1 VARPPELLG
10 CRPMTSYLI
19 RRLLWLVP
27 VLLFVAAITFV
38 LMHSVPGGPWDRDKP
53 LPPAAVEQ
61 LNRKYGLDQPLW
73 EQFGRYLLG
82 LLQGDLGVSYRQS
95 DRPVAEVI
103 SGGIKVSATL
113 GGLAMLLSAAV
124 GVPLGVVA
132 ALRRNRALDYLSVS
146 LATLGASTPNFV
158 LGIVLIVIFASTLH
172 LLPTIGWGSW
182 KQAIMPVL
190 ALSALPTA
198 FLARITRA
206 STLEVLQQ
214 DYVRTAWAKGLSV
227 RAVVLR
233 HVARN
238 ALIPVLT
245 LAGPL
250 AAALVTGSFIIESQ
264 FAIPGVGR
272 AFVTA
277 IFGRDYGVIMGVT
290 LFYALVVATANLA
303 VDLAYA
309 AADPRIRYR

>member
-1 VARPPELLG
+1 
-10 CRPMTSYLI
+10 MTVYLI

-53 LPPAAVEQ
+53 LPPTAVEQ

-113 GGLAMLLSAAV
+113 GGLAMLVSAAV

-158 LGIVLIVIFASTLH
+158 LGIVLIVIFASTFH

-309 AADPRIRYR
+309 AADPRIRYG

>member
-1 VARPPELLG
+1 MIA
-10 CRPMTSYLI
+10 YFI

-27 VLLFVAAITFV
+27 VLLFVAAITFA

-73 EQFGRYLLG
+73 EQFGRYVLG
-82 LLQGDLGVSYRQS
+82 LLEGDLGVSYRQS
-95 DRPVAEVI
+95 DRPVTEVI
-103 SGGIKVSATL
+103 GGGIKVSATL
-113 GGLAMLLSAAV
+113 GGLAMLLAAVV
-124 GVPLGVVA
+124 GVPLGIVA

-158 LGIVLIVIFASTLH
+158 LGIILIVVFASTFH

-190 ALSALPTA
+190 ALSALPAA

-206 STLEVLQQ
+206 STLEVLNQ
-214 DYVRTAWAKGLSV
+214 DYVRTARAKGLSV
-227 RAVVLR
+227 RAVALR

>member
-1 VARPPELLG
+1 
-10 CRPMTSYLI
+10 MTAYLI

-27 VLLFVAAITFV
+27 VLLFVAAITFA

-61 LNRKYGLDQPLW
+61 LNRKYGLDQPVW
-73 EQFGRYLLG
+73 EQFGGYILG
-82 LLQGDLGVSYRQS
+82 LLHGDLGVSYRQS
-95 DRPVAEVI
+95 DRPVTEI
-103 SGGIKVSATL
+103 IGGGIKVSATL
-113 GGLAMLLSAAV
+113 GGLAMLLAAVV
-124 GVPLGVVA
+124 GVPLGIVA

-158 LGIVLIVIFASTLH
+158 LGIILIVIFASTFH

-214 DYVRTAWAKGLSV
+214 DYVRTAWAKGLPAQ
-227 RAVVLR
+227 AVVLR

-290 LFYALVVATANLA
+290 LFYGLVVATANLA
-303 VDLAYA
+303 VDLAYV

>member
-1 VARPPELLG
+1 
-10 CRPMTSYLI
+10 MTAYFI

-27 VLLFVAAITFV
+27 VLLFVAAITFA
-38 LMHSVPGGPWDRDKP
+38 LMHSVPGGPWDRDKA

-82 LLQGDLGVSYRQS
+82 LLHGDLGVSYRQS
-95 DRPVAEVI
+95 DRPVTEVI
-103 SGGIKVSATL
+103 GDGIKVSATL
-113 GGLAMLLSAAV
+113 GGLAMLLSAVV
-124 GVPLGVVA
+124 GVPLGIVA

-158 LGIVLIVIFASTLH
+158 LGIILIVIFASTFH

-206 STLEVLQQ
+206 STLEVLNQ

-290 LFYALVVATANLA
+290 LFYGLVVATANLA

>member
-1 VARPPELLG
+1 
-10 CRPMTSYLI
+10 MTVYLI

-113 GGLAMLLSAAV
+113 GGLAMLVSAAV

-158 LGIVLIVIFASTLH
+158 LGIVLIVIFASTFH

-290 LFYALVVATANLA
+290 LFYALVVAMANLA

>member
-1 VARPPELLG
+1 
-10 CRPMTSYLI
+10 MTAYFI
-19 RRLLWLVP
+19 RRLFWLVP

-53 LPPAAVEQ
+53 LPPQAVEQ

-73 EQFGRYLLG
+73 EQFGRYVVG
-82 LLQGDLGVSYRQS
+82 LLHGDLGVSYRQS
-95 DRPVAEVI
+95 DRSVTDVI
-103 SGGIKVSATL
+103 GGGIKISATL
-113 GGLAMLLSAAV
+113 GGLAMLLSGVV
-124 GVPLGVVA
+124 GVPLGVAA
-132 ALRRNRALDYLSVS
+132 ALRRNRVLDYVSVS
-146 LATLGASTPNFV
+146 LATLGASVPNFV
-158 LGIVLIVIFASTLH
+158 LGIILIVIFASTFH

-182 KQAIMPVL
+182 KQAVMPVL
-190 ALSALPTA
+190 ALSALPIA

-214 DYVRTAWAKGLSV
+214 DYVRTAWAKGLAPRTV
-227 RAVVLR
+227 IIR

-238 ALIPVLT
+238 ALIPVIT

-277 IFGRDYGVIMGVT
+277 IFQRDYGVIMGVT
-290 LFYALVVATANLA
+290 LFYALVVAVANLA
-303 VDLAYA
+303 VDMAYA
-309 AADPRIRYR
+309 IADPRIRYQ

>member
-1 VARPPELLG
+1 
-10 CRPMTSYLI
+10 MTAYFI

-82 LLQGDLGVSYRQS
+82 LLHGDLGVSYRQS
-95 DRPVAEVI
+95 DRPVSEVI
-103 SGGIKVSATL
+103 GDGIKVSATL
-113 GGLAMLLSAAV
+113 GGLAMLVSAVV
-124 GVPLGVVA
+124 GLPLGIVA

-158 LGIVLIVIFASTLH
+158 LGIILIVVFASTFH

-290 LFYALVVATANLA
+290 LFYGLVVATANLA

>member
-1 VARPPELLG
+1 
-10 CRPMTSYLI
+10 MTAYFI

-82 LLQGDLGVSYRQS
+82 LLHGDLGVSYRQS
-95 DRPVAEVI
+95 DRPVSEVI
-103 SGGIKVSATL
+103 GDGIKVSATL
-113 GGLAMLLSAAV
+113 GGLAMLVSAVV
-124 GVPLGVVA
+124 GVPLGIVA

-158 LGIVLIVIFASTLH
+158 LGIILIVVFASTLH

-206 STLEVLQQ
+206 STLEVLNQ

-227 RAVVLR
+227 RAVVIR

-290 LFYALVVATANLA
+290 LFYGLVVATANLA

-309 AADPRIRYR
+309 ATDPRIRYR

>member
-1 VARPPELLG
+1 
-10 CRPMTSYLI
+10 MTAYFI

-82 LLQGDLGVSYRQS
+82 LLHGDLGVSYRQS
-95 DRPVAEVI
+95 DRPVTEVI
-103 SGGIKVSATL
+103 GDGIKVSATL
-113 GGLAMLLSAAV
+113 GGLAMLLSAVV
-124 GVPLGVVA
+124 GLPLGIVA

-158 LGIVLIVIFASTLH
+158 LGIILIVIFASTFH

-206 STLEVLQQ
+206 STLEVLNQ

-290 LFYALVVATANLA
+290 LFYGLVVATANLA

>member
-1 VARPPELLG
+1 
-10 CRPMTSYLI
+10 MTAYFI

-27 VLLFVAAITFV
+27 VLLFVAAITFA

-82 LLQGDLGVSYRQS
+82 LLHGDLGVSYRQS
-95 DRPVAEVI
+95 DRPVTEVI
-103 SGGIKVSATL
+103 GDGIKVSATL
-113 GGLAMLLSAAV
+113 GGLAMLVSAVV
-124 GVPLGVVA
+124 GVPLGIVA

-158 LGIVLIVIFASTLH
+158 LGIILIVIFASTFH

-182 KQAIMPVL
+182 KQAVMPVL

-206 STLEVLQQ
+206 STLEVLNQ

-290 LFYALVVATANLA
+290 LFYGLVVATANLA

>member
-1 VARPPELLG
+1 
-10 CRPMTSYLI
+10 MTAYFL

-27 VLLFVAAITFV
+27 VLLFVAAVTFA
-38 LMHSVPGGPWDRDKP
+38 LMHSVPGGPWDREKP
-53 LPPAAVEQ
+53 LPPQAVEQ
-61 LNRKYGLDQPLW
+61 LNRKYGLDRPLG

-95 DRPVAEVI
+95 DRPVAEI
-103 SGGIKVSATL
+103 IGEGIKTSATL
-113 GGLAMLLSAAV
+113 GGLAMLVAAVV
-124 GVPLGVVA
+124 GVPLGIVA

-158 LGIVLIVIFASTLH
+158 LGIILIVIFASTFH

-182 KQAIMPVL
+182 KQAIMPVI
-190 ALSALPTA
+190 ALSALPA
-198 FLARITRA
+198 AYLARITRA
-206 STLEVLQQ
+206 GTLEVLQQ
-214 DYVRTAWAKGLSV
+214 DYVRTAWAKGLPA

-250 AAALVTGSFIIESQ
+250 AAALITGSFIIESQ

-277 IFGRDYGVIMGVT
+277 IFGRDYGVIMGIT
-290 LFYALVVATANLA
+290 IFYALVVATANLA
-303 VDLAYA
+303 VDLACA

>member
-1 VARPPELLG
+1 
-10 CRPMTSYLI
+10 MTAYFI
-19 RRLLWLVP
+19 RRLFWLVP
-27 VLLFVAAITFV
+27 ILLFVAAITFV
-38 LMHSVPGGPWDRDKP
+38 LMHSVPGGPWDREKP
-53 LPPAAVEQ
+53 LPPQAVEQ

-73 EQFGRYLLG
+73 EQFGRYVLG
-82 LLQGDLGVSYRQS
+82 LLHGDLGVSYRQS
-95 DRPVAEVI
+95 DRPVTEVI
-103 SGGIKVSATL
+103 GGGIKISATL
-113 GGLAMLLSAAV
+113 GGLAMLLSVVV

-132 ALRRNRALDYLSVS
+132 ALRRNRALDYVSVS
-146 LATLGASTPNFV
+146 LATLGASVPNFV
-158 LGIVLIVIFASTLH
+158 LGIILIVIFASTFH

-182 KQAIMPVL
+182 KQAVMPVL
-190 ALSALPTA
+190 ALSALPIA

-214 DYVRTAWAKGLSV
+214 DYVRTAWAKGLAPRTV
-227 RAVVLR
+227 IIR

-238 ALIPVLT
+238 ALIPVIT

-277 IFGRDYGVIMGVT
+277 IFQRDYGVIMGVT
-290 LFYALVVATANLA
+290 LFYALVVALANLA
-303 VDLAYA
+303 VDMAYA
-309 AADPRIRYR
+309 VADPRIRYQ

>member
-1 VARPPELLG
+1 
-10 CRPMTSYLI
+10 MTAYLI

-27 VLLFVAAITFV
+27 VLLFVAAITFA

-82 LLQGDLGVSYRQS
+82 LLHGDLGVSYRQS
-95 DRPVAEVI
+95 NRSVSEVI
-103 SGGIKVSATL
+103 GGGIKVSATL

-124 GVPLGVVA
+124 GVPLGIVA
-132 ALRRNRALDYLSVS
+132 ALRRNRALDYISVS

-158 LGIVLIVIFASTLH
+158 LGIILIVIFASTFH

-182 KQAIMPVL
+182 KQAIMPIL

-214 DYVRTAWAKGLSV
+214 DYVRTAWAKGLPA
-227 RAVVLR
+227 RTVVLR

-290 LFYALVVATANLA
+290 LFYALVVAAANLA

>member
-1 VARPPELLG
+1 
-10 CRPMTSYLI
+10 
-19 RRLLWLVP
+19 
-27 VLLFVAAITFV
+27 
-38 LMHSVPGGPWDRDKP
+38 VPGGPWDRDKP

-82 LLQGDLGVSYRQS
+82 LLHGDLGVSYRQS
-95 DRPVAEVI
+95 DRPVTEVI
-103 SGGIKVSATL
+103 GDGIKVSATL
-113 GGLAMLLSAAV
+113 GGLAMLVSAVV
-124 GVPLGVVA
+124 GLPLGIVA

-158 LGIVLIVIFASTLH
+158 LGIILIVIFASTFH

-206 STLEVLQQ
+206 STLEVLTQ

-290 LFYALVVATANLA
+290 LFYGLVVATANLA

>member
-1 VARPPELLG
+1 
-10 CRPMTSYLI
+10 MTAYLF

-27 VLLFVAAITFV
+27 VLLFVAAITFA

-95 DRPVAEVI
+95 NRSVSEVI
-103 SGGIKVSATL
+103 GGGIKVSATL

-132 ALRRNRALDYLSVS
+132 ALRRNRALDYISVS

-158 LGIVLIVIFASTLH
+158 LGIILIVIFASTFH
-172 LLPTIGWGSW
+172 LLPTVGWGSW

-206 STLEVLQQ
+206 STLEVLNQ
-214 DYVRTAWAKGLSV
+214 DYVRTAWAKGLPA
-227 RAVVLR
+227 RTVVLR

-290 LFYALVVATANLA
+290 LFYALVVAAANLA

>member
-1 VARPPELLG
+1 
-10 CRPMTSYLI
+10 MTAYLI

-27 VLLFVAAITFV
+27 VLLFVAAITFA

-61 LNRKYGLDQPLW
+61 LNRKYGLDRPLW
-73 EQFGRYLLG
+73 EQFGGYLLG
-82 LLQGDLGVSYRQS
+82 LLHGDLGVSYRQS
-95 DRPVAEVI
+95 DRPVTEVI
-103 SGGIKVSATL
+103 GGGIKVSATL
-113 GGLAMLLSAAV
+113 GGLAMLLSAVV
-124 GVPLGVVA
+124 GVPLGIVA
-132 ALRRNRALDYLSVS
+132 ALRRNRVLDYLSVS

-158 LGIVLIVIFASTLH
+158 LGIILIVVFASTLH

-206 STLEVLQQ
+206 STLEVLNQ
-214 DYVRTAWAKGLSV
+214 DYVRTAWAKGLPV

-277 IFGRDYGVIMGVT
+277 IFQRDYGVIMGVT

>member
-1 VARPPELLG
+1 
-10 CRPMTSYLI
+10 MTAYLI

-27 VLLFVAAITFV
+27 VLLFVAAITFA

-95 DRPVAEVI
+95 DRPVTEVI
-103 SGGIKVSATL
+103 GGGIKVSATL
-113 GGLAMLLSAAV
+113 GGLAMLVSAAV
-124 GVPLGVVA
+124 GVPLGIVA

-158 LGIVLIVIFASTLH
+158 LGIILIVIFASTFH

-206 STLEVLQQ
+206 STLEVLHQ

>member
-1 VARPPELLG
+1 
-10 CRPMTSYLI
+10 MTAYFL

-27 VLLFVAAITFV
+27 VLLFVAAVTFA
-38 LMHSVPGGPWDRDKP
+38 LMHSVPGGPWDREKP
-53 LPPAAVEQ
+53 LPPQAVEQ
-61 LNRKYGLDQPLW
+61 LNRKYGLDRPLG

-95 DRPVAEVI
+95 DRPVAEI
-103 SGGIKVSATL
+103 IGEGIKTSATL
-113 GGLAMLLSAAV
+113 GGLAMLVAAVV
-124 GVPLGVVA
+124 GVPLGIVA

-158 LGIVLIVIFASTLH
+158 LGIVLIVIFASTFH

-182 KQAIMPVL
+182 KQAIMPVI
-190 ALSALPTA
+190 ALSALPA
-198 FLARITRA
+198 AYLARITRA
-206 STLEVLQQ
+206 GTLEVLQQ
-214 DYVRTAWAKGLSV
+214 DYVRTAWAKGLPA

-250 AAALVTGSFIIESQ
+250 AAALITGSFIIESQ

-277 IFGRDYGVIMGVT
+277 IFGRDYGVIMGIT
-290 LFYALVVATANLA
+290 IFYALVVATANLA
-303 VDLAYA
+303 VDLACA

>member
-1 VARPPELLG
+1 
-10 CRPMTSYLI
+10 MTAYFI

-27 VLLFVAAITFV
+27 VLLFVAVITFV

-73 EQFGRYLLG
+73 EQFGHYLLG
-82 LLQGDLGVSYRQS
+82 LLHGDLGVSYRQS
-95 DRPVAEVI
+95 DRPVAEI
-103 SGGIKVSATL
+103 IGGGIKVSATL
-113 GGLAMLLSAAV
+113 GGLAMLVSVVV
-124 GVPLGVVA
+124 GVPLGIVA

-214 DYVRTAWAKGLSV
+214 DYVRTAWAKGLTV
-227 RAVVLR
+227 QAVVLR

-309 AADPRIRYR
+309 AADPRIRYQ

>member
-1 VARPPELLG
+1 
-10 CRPMTSYLI
+10 MTAYLI

-27 VLLFVAAITFV
+27 VLLFVAVITFA

-73 EQFGRYLLG
+73 EQFGRYVLG
-82 LLQGDLGVSYRQS
+82 LLRGDLGVSYRQS
-95 DRPVAEVI
+95 DRPVTEVI
-103 SGGIKVSATL
+103 GGGIKVSATL
-113 GGLAMLLSAAV
+113 GGLAMLVAVVV

-132 ALRRNRALDYLSVS
+132 ALRRNRALDYISVS

-158 LGIVLIVIFASTLH
+158 LGIILIVIFASTFH

-227 RAVVLR
+227 QAVVLR

-290 LFYALVVATANLA
+290 LFYGLVVATANLA

-309 AADPRIRYR
+309 VADPRIRYR

>member
-1 VARPPELLG
+1 
-10 CRPMTSYLI
+10 MTAYFI

-27 VLLFVAAITFV
+27 VLLFVAVITFA

-82 LLQGDLGVSYRQS
+82 LLHGDLGVSYRQS
-95 DRPVAEVI
+95 DRPVTEVI
-103 SGGIKVSATL
+103 GGGIKVSAAL
-113 GGLAMLLSAAV
+113 GGLAMLVSVVV
-124 GVPLGVVA
+124 GVPLGIVA

-146 LATLGASTPNFV
+146 MATLGASTPNFV
-158 LGIVLIVIFASTLH
+158 LGIILIVVFASTLH

-227 RAVVLR
+227 RAVVIQ

>member
-1 VARPPELLG
+1 
-10 CRPMTSYLI
+10 MTAYFI

-27 VLLFVAAITFV
+27 VLLFVAVITFA

-82 LLQGDLGVSYRQS
+82 LLHGDLGVSYRQS
-95 DRPVAEVI
+95 DRPVTEVI
-103 SGGIKVSATL
+103 GGGIKVSAAL
-113 GGLAMLLSAAV
+113 GGLAMLVSVVV
-124 GVPLGVVA
+124 GVPLGIVA

-158 LGIVLIVIFASTLH
+158 LGIILIVVFASTLH

-227 RAVVLR
+227 RAVVIQ

-238 ALIPVLT
+238 AFIPVLT

>member
-1 VARPPELLG
+1 
-10 CRPMTSYLI
+10 MTSYLI

-113 GGLAMLLSAAV
+113 GGLAMLVSAAV

-146 LATLGASTPNFV
+146 LATLGASTPNFI
-158 LGIVLIVIFASTLH
+158 LGIVLIVIFASTFH

-290 LFYALVVATANLA
+290 LFYGLVVATANLA

>member
-1 VARPPELLG
+1 
-10 CRPMTSYLI
+10 MTSYLI

-27 VLLFVAAITFV
+27 VLLFVTVITFV

-53 LPPAAVEQ
+53 LPPTAVEQ
-61 LNRKYGLDQPLW
+61 LNRKYGLDRPLW

-95 DRPVAEVI
+95 DRPVTEVI

-146 LATLGASTPNFV
+146 LATLGASTPNFI
-158 LGIVLIVIFASTLH
+158 LGIVLIVIFASTFH

>member
-1 VARPPELLG
+1 
-10 CRPMTSYLI
+10 MTAYLI

-27 VLLFVAAITFV
+27 VLLFVAIITFV
-38 LMHSVPGGPWDRDKP
+38 LMHSVPGGPWDREKP

-73 EQFGRYLLG
+73 EQFGHYLLG
-82 LLQGDLGVSYRQS
+82 LLHGDLGVSYRQS
-95 DRPVAEVI
+95 DRPVAEI
-103 SGGIKVSATL
+103 IGGGIKVSATL
-113 GGLAMLLSAAV
+113 GGLAMLMSVAV
-124 GVPLGVVA
+124 GVPLGIVA

-158 LGIVLIVIFASTLH
+158 LGIILIIIFASTLH

-206 STLEVLQQ
+206 STLEVVQQ
-214 DYVRTAWAKGLSV
+214 DYVRTAWAKGLTVQSV
-227 RAVVLR
+227 VIR

-290 LFYALVVATANLA
+290 LFYALVVAMANLA

>member
-1 VARPPELLG
+1 
-10 CRPMTSYLI
+10 MTAYLI

-27 VLLFVAAITFV
+27 VLLFVAFITFV

-53 LPPAAVEQ
+53 LPPQAVEQ
-61 LNRKYGLDQPLW
+61 LNRKYGLDRPLW
-73 EQFGRYLLG
+73 EQFGRYLAG
-82 LLQGDLGVSYRQS
+82 LIHGDLGVSYRQS
-95 DRPVAEVI
+95 GRSVTDLI
-103 SGGIKVSATL
+103 GDGIKVSATL
-113 GGLAMLLSAAV
+113 GGLAMLVAIAV
-124 GVPLGVVA
+124 GVPLGIVA
-132 ALRRNRALDYLSVS
+132 ALRRNRALDYVSVS

-158 LGIVLIVIFASTLH
+158 LGIILIVVFASTFH

-182 KQAIMPVL
+182 KQAVMPVI
-190 ALSALPTA
+190 ALSALPMA

-206 STLEVLQQ
+206 SVLEVLQQ
-214 DYVRTAWAKGLSV
+214 DYVRTAWAKGLSA

-238 ALIPVLT
+238 ALIPIFT

-264 FAIPGVGR
+264 FAIPGIGR

-303 VDLAYA
+303 VDLACA
-309 AADPRIRYR
+309 AVDPRIRYQ

>member
-1 VARPPELLG
+1 
-10 CRPMTSYLI
+10 MTAYLI

-27 VLLFVAAITFV
+27 VLLFVAVITFV
-38 LMHSVPGGPWDRDKP
+38 LMHSVPGGPWDREKP

-82 LLQGDLGVSYRQS
+82 LLHGDLGVSYRQS
-95 DRPVAEVI
+95 DRPVAEI
-103 SGGIKVSATL
+103 IGSGIKVSATL
-113 GGLAMLLSAAV
+113 GGLAMLVSVVV

-214 DYVRTAWAKGLSV
+214 DYVRTAWAKGLTV
-227 RAVVLR
+227 QAVVLR

>member
-1 VARPPELLG
+1 
-10 CRPMTSYLI
+10 MTAHVL
-19 RRLLWLVP
+19 RRLFWLVP
-27 VLLFVAAITFV
+27 VLLFVAAVTFA
-38 LMHSVPGGPWDRDKP
+38 LMHSVPGGPWDREKP
-53 LPPAAVEQ
+53 LPPQAVEQ
-61 LNRKYGLDQPLW
+61 LNRKYGLDRPLW
-73 EQFGRYLLG
+73 EQFGGYLLG
-82 LLQGDLGVSYRQS
+82 LLQGDLGVSFRQS
-95 DRPVAEVI
+95 GRPVAEI
-103 SGGIKVSATL
+103 IGDGIKVSATL
-113 GGLAMLLSAAV
+113 GGLAMLVAVVV
-124 GVPLGVVA
+124 GVPLGIVA
-132 ALRRNRALDYLSVS
+132 ALRRNGAVDYVSVS
-146 LATLGASTPNFV
+146 LATLGASTPNFI
-158 LGIVLIVIFASTLH
+158 LGIILIVIFASTLH

-182 KQAIMPVL
+182 KQAIMPVI

-214 DYVRTAWAKGLSV
+214 EYVRTAWAKGLSA

-277 IFGRDYGVIMGVT
+277 IFGRDYGVIMGIT
-290 LFYALVVATANLA
+290 LFYALVVTMANLA
-303 VDLAYA
+303 VDLACA
-309 AADPRIRYR
+309 AADPRVRYQWGGGWGD

>member
-1 VARPPELLG
+1 
-10 CRPMTSYLI
+10 MTAYLI

-27 VLLFVAAITFV
+27 VLLFVAAITFA

-53 LPPAAVEQ
+53 LPPSAVEQ

-82 LLQGDLGVSYRQS
+82 LLHGDLGVSYRQS
-95 DRPVAEVI
+95 DRPVTEVI
-103 SGGIKVSATL
+103 GGGIKVSATL
-113 GGLAMLLSAAV
+113 GGLAMLLSAV
-124 GVPLGVVA
+124 IGVPLGIVA

-158 LGIVLIVIFASTLH
+158 LGIILIVIFASTFH

-206 STLEVLQQ
+206 STLEVLNQ
-214 DYVRTAWAKGLSV
+214 DYVRTAWAKGLPA

-290 LFYALVVATANLA
+290 LFYGVVVATANLA

>member
-1 VARPPELLG
+1 
-10 CRPMTSYLI
+10 MTAYLI

-27 VLLFVAAITFV
+27 VLLFVAAITFA

-95 DRPVAEVI
+95 DRPVTEVI
-103 SGGIKVSATL
+103 GGGIKVSATL
-113 GGLAMLLSAAV
+113 GGLAMLVSAAV
-124 GVPLGVVA
+124 GVPLGIVA

-158 LGIVLIVIFASTLH
+158 LGIILIVIFASTFH

>member
-1 VARPPELLG
+1 
-10 CRPMTSYLI
+10 MTAYLI

-27 VLLFVAAITFV
+27 VLLFVAAITFA

-95 DRPVAEVI
+95 NRSVSEVI
-103 SGGIKVSATL
+103 GGGIKVSATL
-113 GGLAMLLSAAV
+113 GGLAMLLSAVV
-124 GVPLGVVA
+124 GVPLGIVA
-132 ALRRNRALDYLSVS
+132 ALRRNRALDYISVS

-158 LGIVLIVIFASTLH
+158 LGIILIVIFASTFH

-182 KQAIMPVL
+182 KQAIMPIL

-214 DYVRTAWAKGLSV
+214 DYVRTAWAKGLPA
-227 RAVVLR
+227 RTVVLR

-250 AAALVTGSFIIESQ
+250 AAALVTGSFIVESQ

-290 LFYALVVATANLA
+290 LFYALVVAAANLA

>member
-1 VARPPELLG
+1 
-10 CRPMTSYLI
+10 MTAYFI

-82 LLQGDLGVSYRQS
+82 LLHGDLGVSYRQS
-95 DRPVAEVI
+95 DRPVSEVI
-103 SGGIKVSATL
+103 GDGIKVSAAL
-113 GGLAMLLSAAV
+113 GGLAMLVSAVV
-124 GVPLGVVA
+124 GVPLGIVA

-158 LGIVLIVIFASTLH
+158 LGIILIVIFASTFH

-206 STLEVLQQ
+206 STLEVLNQ

-290 LFYALVVATANLA
+290 LFYGLVVATANLA

>member
-1 VARPPELLG
+1 
-10 CRPMTSYLI
+10 MTAYFI

-82 LLQGDLGVSYRQS
+82 LLHGDLGVSYRQS
-95 DRPVAEVI
+95 DRPVTEVI
-103 SGGIKVSATL
+103 GDGIKVSATL
-113 GGLAMLLSAAV
+113 GGLAMLLSAVV
-124 GVPLGVVA
+124 GLPLGIVA

-158 LGIVLIVIFASTLH
+158 LGIILIVIFASTFH

-290 LFYALVVATANLA
+290 LFYGLVVATANLA

>member
-1 VARPPELLG
+1 
-10 CRPMTSYLI
+10 MTAYLI

-27 VLLFVAAITFV
+27 VLLFVAAITFA

-61 LNRKYGLDQPLW
+61 LNRKYGLDRPLL

-95 DRPVAEVI
+95 DRPVTEVI
-103 SGGIKVSATL
+103 GSGIKVSATL
-113 GGLAMLLSAAV
+113 GGLAMLLSAVV
-124 GVPLGVVA
+124 GVPLGIVA

-158 LGIVLIVIFASTLH
+158 LGIILIVIFASTFH

-214 DYVRTAWAKGLSV
+214 DYVRTAWAKGLSA

-238 ALIPVLT
+238 ALIPVIT

-277 IFGRDYGVIMGVT
+277 IFGRDYGVIMGIT

>member
-1 VARPPELLG
+1 
-10 CRPMTSYLI
+10 MTAYII

-27 VLLFVAAITFV
+27 VLLFVAAATFA

-53 LPPAAVEQ
+53 LPPQAVEQ
-61 LNRKYGLDQPLW
+61 LNRKYGLDRPLW

-82 LLQGDLGVSYRQS
+82 LPRGDLGVSYRQS
-95 DRPVAEVI
+95 DRPV
-103 SGGIKVSATL
+103 SGIIGDGIRVSATL
-113 GGLAMLLSAAV
+113 GGLAMLVAVVV
-124 GVPLGVVA
+124 GVPLGIVA
-132 ALRRNRALDYLSVS
+132 ALRRNGVLDYLSVS
-146 LATLGASTPNFV
+146 LATLGASTPNFI
-158 LGIVLIVIFASTLH
+158 LGIILIVVFASTFH

-182 KQAIMPVL
+182 KQAIMPVI

-198 FLARITRA
+198 YLARITRA

-214 DYVRTAWAKGLSV
+214 DYVRTAWAKGLPA

-250 AAALVTGSFIIESQ
+250 AAALITGSFIIESQ

-303 VDLAYA
+303 VDLAYV
-309 AADPRIRYR
+309 AADPRIRYG

>member
-1 VARPPELLG
+1 
-10 CRPMTSYLI
+10 MTAYLI

-27 VLLFVAAITFV
+27 VLLFVAVITFV
-38 LMHSVPGGPWDRDKP
+38 LMHSVPGGPWDREKP

-73 EQFGRYLLG
+73 EQFGHYLLG
-82 LLQGDLGVSYRQS
+82 LLHGDLGVSYRQS
-95 DRPVAEVI
+95 DRPVAEI
-103 SGGIKVSATL
+103 IGGGIKVSATL
-113 GGLAMLLSAAV
+113 GGLAMLVSLVV
-124 GVPLGVVA
+124 GVPLGIVA

-158 LGIVLIVIFASTLH
+158 LGIILIVVFASTLH

-214 DYVRTAWAKGLSV
+214 DYVRTAWAKGL
-227 RAVVLR
+227 AVQTVVVR

-245 LAGPL
+245 VAGPL

-277 IFGRDYGVIMGVT
+277 IFGRDYGVIMGIT

-309 AADPRIRYR
+309 AADPRIRYQ

>member
-1 VARPPELLG
+1 
-10 CRPMTSYLI
+10 
-19 RRLLWLVP
+19 
-27 VLLFVAAITFV
+27 
-38 LMHSVPGGPWDRDKP
+38 MHSVPGGPWDRDKP

-82 LLQGDLGVSYRQS
+82 LLHGDLGVSYRQS
-95 DRPVAEVI
+95 DRPVTEVI
-103 SGGIKVSATL
+103 GDGIKVSATL
-113 GGLAMLLSAAV
+113 GGLAMLLSAVV
-124 GVPLGVVA
+124 GLPLGIVA

-158 LGIVLIVIFASTLH
+158 LGIILIVIFASTFH

-206 STLEVLQQ
+206 STLEVLNQ

-290 LFYALVVATANLA
+290 LFYGLVVATANLA

>member
-1 VARPPELLG
+1 
-10 CRPMTSYLI
+10 MTAYLI

-27 VLLFVAAITFV
+27 VLLFVAVITFV

-73 EQFGRYLLG
+73 EQFGHYLLG
-82 LLQGDLGVSYRQS
+82 LLHGDLGVSYRQS
-95 DRPVAEVI
+95 DRPVAEI
-103 SGGIKVSATL
+103 IGGGIKVSATL
-113 GGLAMLLSAAV
+113 GGLAMLVSVVV

-158 LGIVLIVIFASTLH
+158 LGIVLIVVFASTLH

-214 DYVRTAWAKGLSV
+214 DYVRTAWAKGLTV
-227 RAVVLR
+227 QAVVLR

-245 LAGPL
+245 LVGPL

-309 AADPRIRYR
+309 AADPRIRYQ

>member
-1 VARPPELLG
+1 
-10 CRPMTSYLI
+10 MTAYVI
-19 RRLLWLVP
+19 RRLLWLLP

-38 LMHSVPGGPWDRDKP
+38 LMHSVPGGPWDREKP
-53 LPPAAVEQ
+53 LPPQAVEQ
-61 LNRKYGLDQPLW
+61 LNRKYGLDRPLW
-73 EQFGRYLLG
+73 EQFGDYVLG

-95 DRPVAEVI
+95 GRPVTELIGDGVR
-103 SGGIKVSATL
+103 VSATL
-113 GGLAMLLSAAV
+113 GGLAMLLATAV
-124 GVPLGVVA
+124 GLPLGIVA
-132 ALRRNRALDYLSVS
+132 ALRRNHALDYLSVS

-158 LGIVLIVIFASTLH
+158 LGIVLIVVFASTLH

-182 KQAIMPVL
+182 KQAVMPVI
-190 ALSALPTA
+190 ALSALPMA
-198 FLARITRA
+198 FLARVTRA
-206 STLEVLQQ
+206 SVLEVLQQ
-214 DYVRTAWAKGLSV
+214 DHVRTAWAKGLPA

-303 VDLAYA
+303 VDLACA
-309 AADPRIRYR
+309 AADPRVRYR